1 MRCST
6 IIKRVQSDTVSI
18 AFNPNQN
25 KARFITFV
33 SSSRLWHTDTIVVAR
48 KGALTL
54 ISKCSTKQCIKV
66 RVVAVGADLA
76 VGEGEEEEQ
85 RGGGKAKARARGRLA
100 MQKAL

>member
-1 MRCST
+1 MMMRA
-6 IIKRVQSDTVSI
+6 QSDTVSI
-18 AFNPNQN
+18 ASNPNQH
-25 KARFITFV
+25 KAHFIAFA

-85 RGGGKAKARARGRLA
+85 RGGGKARARARGLLA